1 MQNIYTRLTVSATEF
16 KKNPVATL
24 RRANGL
30 PVAVL
35 NHNEPVYYVVPVE
48 VMQRLAEALAGA
60 YGPGVDLTAVLE
72 GEVSPHAPPAQPAGQ

>member
-1 MQNIYTRLTVSATEF
+1 MQHIYTRLTVSATEF

-30 PVAVL
+30 PVVVL

-48 VMQRLAEALAGA
+48 VMQRLAQALAGA
-60 YGPGVDLTAVLE
+60 FGPGVDLSAVLDN
-72 GEVSPHAPPAQPAGQ
+72 EVGPPQVQRPGQ

>member
-1 MQNIYTRLTVSATEF
+1 MQTLYTRLTVSASEF

-35 NHNEPVYYVVPVE
+35 NHNEPVYYVVPPE

-60 YGPGVDLTAVLE
+60 FGHASDLTAVLE
-72 GEVSPHAPPAQPAGQ
+72 GEVAAAPAEAPQQ